1 MNLPTPT
8 VVATV
13 RNMHSSPRPLR
24 AFSCTLA
31 VVNIRPERPADAAA
45 IDAVNRA
52 AFGQPAE
59 ATLVADLRDQAS
71 PLVSLVAEEGRE
83 LVGHVLFSPVT
94 LTNHADVKIMGLAP
108 MAVLPAMQ
116 RRGIGSALA
125 RAGLD
130 ACTRLGYD
138 AVVVVG
144 HAQYYPHF
152 GFRPASAFG
161 LRCEYDVPDDVFMAL
176 ELAPGRLA
184 GKSGTIRYHPAF
196 AGL

>member
-1 MNLPTPT
+1 
-8 VVATV
+8 
-13 RNMHSSPRPLR
+13 
-24 AFSCTLA
+24 
-31 VVNIRPERPADAAA
+31 VNIRPERPADAAA

-83 LVGHVLFSPVT
+83 VVGHVLFSPVT

-116 RRGIGSALA
+116 RRGIGSTLA

-130 ACTRLGYD
+130 ACTRLGCD
-138 AVVVVG
+138 AVVVLG
-144 HAQYYPHF
+144 HAQYYPRF
-152 GFRPASAFG
+152 GFQPASAFG
-161 LRCEYDVPDDVFMAL
+161 VRCEYDVPDEVFMAL

-196 AGL
+196 ARL

>member
-1 MNLPTPT
+1 M
-8 VVATV
+8 
-13 RNMHSSPRPLR
+13 
-24 AFSCTLA
+24 
-31 VVNIRPERPADAAA
+31 NIRAERPADAAA

-59 ATLVADLRDQAS
+59 ATLVADLRDRAS
-71 PLVSLVAEEGRE
+71 PLVSLVADAGSEI
-83 LVGHVLFSPVT
+83 VGHVLFSPVT

-108 MAVLPAMQ
+108 MAVWPVMQ
-116 RRGIGSALA
+116 RRGIGSTLV

-130 ACTRLGYD
+130 ACTRLGCD
-138 AVVVVG
+138 AVVVLG
-144 HAQYYPHF
+144 HAQYYPRF

-161 LRCEYDVPDDVFMAL
+161 LRCEYDVPDEVFMAL